1 MSPHRSSGAVVL
13 TRHPP
18 LLASLLVLAACG
30 AVPPMPSEP
39 APVVKAEPMPQ
50 RPAPAPAV
58 PSEDSAFEQRK
69 RRQAEEAM
77 QAGRWAEAA
86 AQWEVLTLLRP
97 ERGEYTRKL
106 TEAQSRAASLASE
119 SVAAAAEA
127 RRRGDLQRATTLYL
141 KGLSA
146 DPQNATAAS
155 ALRELEQAQS
165 SRAYFNH
172 ATRPAGAARTLRASS
187 APYSKER
194 QELDMAVMLFHQ
206 GDYGASVQSL
216 QAYLKRYPQDEIGKR
231 ALRDA
236 YAALGKQRIE
246 QGKKEEGVS
255 YLEKA
260 RATKSSGSADLD
272 GTVQAARKDLAQ
284 DYYEQGLRVQ
294 RTDLEAAIRLWER
307 ALEYDPGHAQAKLRL
322 AQGRR
327 MQQSLQSLP
336 NSKP

>member
-1 MSPHRSSGAVVL
+1 
-13 TRHPP
+13 
-18 LLASLLVLAACG
+18 
-30 AVPPMPSEP
+30 
-39 APVVKAEPMPQ
+39 
-50 RPAPAPAV
+50 
-58 PSEDSAFEQRK
+58 
-69 RRQAEEAM
+69 
-77 QAGRWAEAA
+77 
-86 AQWEVLTLLRP
+86 
-97 ERGEYTRKL
+97 
-106 TEAQSRAASLASE
+106 
-119 SVAAAAEA
+119 
-127 RRRGDLQRATTLYL
+127 
-141 KGLSA
+141 
-146 DPQNATAAS
+146 
-155 ALRELEQAQS
+155 
-165 SRAYFNH
+165 
-172 ATRPAGAARTLRASS
+172 
-187 APYSKER
+187 
-194 QELDMAVMLFHQ
+194 
-206 GDYGASVQSL
+206 
-216 QAYLKRYPQDEIGKR
+216 LKRYPQDEIGKR